1 MARGRTDVDAV
12 YDAAAAERAGLE
24 RDRVTRLITRLG
36 ADVVDATPDQLPPA
50 LADRYLALKA
60 AGRL

>member
-1 MARGRTDVDAV
+1 MARARDDVDQV

-24 RDRVTRLITRLG
+24 RARLTRLLTRLG